1 MNKGLQGL
9 IVSVMLIFSV
19 LSHAEDLP
27 NKLENIDFRV
37 NKNKDAVLII
47 ELATSTVVV
56 DVQRAQEGLSIE
68 LINTHVDDN
77 KLQLLDVKDFAT
89 LVEGVEVYKEA
100 PSTRLLAT
108 ISKDYQYE
116 YNLKGRFIE
125 VVISK
130 PAIEEAVTEKS
141 ILEKEGKL
149 ISINFQDIPV
159 RNVLQLIADYN
170 DFNLVVSDSV
180 TGNLTLRLDGV
191 PWQQVL
197 DIILQVK
204 GLDKRVDGNVILVAP
219 KDELDLREQ
228 QALEK
233 SRLEEELGELK
244 SEIIKIHF
252 AKATDIAD
260 MIGGDGTV
268 SMLSDRGSITIDE
281 RTNSLLIRELEENI
295 AVIRSIIESLDI
307 PVKQVQIEARIV
319 TVTEGNLDELGVR
332 WGASS
337 TNGSFTVGGSI
348 EGNYPSIAPY
358 DSNGGN
364 SVIDEYLNVNLGATS
379 SNASSIAFQ
388 VAKLGSDT
396 LLDLELSALQ
406 QESKAEIISS
416 PRLITT
422 NKKPAYIEQG
432 TLPSL
437 LNQELYDLLNSPN
450 YFTSTVKVKTFTRND
465 ATGTWAESQ
474 ITQGGFPAGEN
485 YSIRDIEVYTDS
497 ITGSERIY
505 ATVGVKG
512 IFVGKYS
519 PTSPG
524 KIAWVST
531 AEYGPVSIRP
541 LGIATANNNLYFSSG
556 NKLYKRTDGTSPS
569 YSIVHDF
576 SDLSTS
582 INSAV
587 GGIRGLTTIDNPNG
601 TNQAM
606 LLMWC
611 PDGQSAGVIYRLE
624 PNSTGGFNR
633 FYETKLSVLI
643 QGYLPGSSAKY
654 VLGAYNEFYE
664 YVDPITSNAFH
675 LVGFEATIIGGGHP
689 TWNGYYKGSLFAK
702 RDSNGQYSLEEVN
715 GSIGINDTALV
726 ATRCYV
732 SSPFSSENALY
743 FGGFDPNGNSAT
755 NKAWVYK
762 KDNLYTS
769 INKIEN
775 QDLLLRIY
783 PNPTSQILSVEV
795 ESNECLDYK
804 IISVLGKTVT
814 SGRVCSIKQIDVS
827 ELSPNVYFLK
837 VGNQTKK
844 FIKSE

>member
-1 MNKGLQGL
+1 MIKGINESMNKGLQGL

-89 LVEGVEVYKEA
+89 LVEGVEVYKET

-180 TGNLTLRLDGV
+180 TGSLTLRLDGV

-295 AVIRSIIESLDI
+295 AVIRSIIESLDV

-432 TLPSL
+432 TEIPYLESSSSGATSVAFKKAVLSL
-437 LNQELYDLLNSPN
+437 KVTPQITPDNRLVLDLSVTQDRPGQVVKTGTGEAVAIDTQRIGTQVLVNNGETVVLGGIFQHSVS
-450 YFTSTVKVKTFTRND
+450 STVDKV
-465 ATGTWAESQ
+465 
-474 ITQGGFPAGEN
+474 
-485 YSIRDIEVYTDS
+485 
-497 ITGSERIY
+497 
-505 ATVGVKG
+505 
-512 IFVGKYS
+512 
-519 PTSPG
+519 
-524 KIAWVST
+524 
-531 AEYGPVSIRP
+531 P
-541 LGIATANNNLYFSSG
+541 LLG
-556 NKLYKRTDGTSPS
+556 
-569 YSIVHDF
+569 
-576 SDLSTS
+576 DL
-582 INSAV
+582 
-587 GGIRGLTTIDNPNG
+587 P
-601 TNQAM
+601 
-606 LLMWC
+606 
-611 PDGQSAGVIYRLE
+611 
-624 PNSTGGFNR
+624 
-633 FYETKLSVLI
+633 
-643 QGYLPGSSAKY
+643 
-654 VLGAYNEFYE
+654 VLGALFRRSYE
-664 YVDPITSNAFH
+664 N
-675 LVGFEATIIGGGHP
+675 VG
-689 TWNGYYKGSLFAK
+689 K
-702 RDSNGQYSLEEVN
+702 
-715 GSIGINDTALV
+715 
-726 ATRCYV
+726 
-732 SSPFSSENALY
+732 
-743 FGGFDPNGNSAT
+743 
-755 NKAWVYK
+755 
-762 KDNLYTS
+762 
-769 INKIEN
+769 
-775 QDLLLRIY
+775 
-783 PNPTSQILSVEV
+783 
-795 ESNECLDYK
+795 
-804 IISVLGKTVT
+804 
-814 SGRVCSIKQIDVS
+814 S
-827 ELSPNVYFLK
+827 ELLIFVTPK
-837 VGNQTKK
+837 VVIQ
-844 FIKSE
+844 

>member
-332 WGASS
+332 GGASS

-432 TLPSL
+432 TEIPYLESSSSGATSVAFKKAVLSL
-437 LNQELYDLLNSPN
+437 KVTPQITPDNRLVLDLSVTQDRPGQVVKTGTGEAVAIDTQRIGTQVLVNNGETVVLGGIFQHSVS
-450 YFTSTVKVKTFTRND
+450 STVDKV
-465 ATGTWAESQ
+465 
-474 ITQGGFPAGEN
+474 
-485 YSIRDIEVYTDS
+485 
-497 ITGSERIY
+497 
-505 ATVGVKG
+505 
-512 IFVGKYS
+512 
-519 PTSPG
+519 
-524 KIAWVST
+524 
-531 AEYGPVSIRP
+531 P
-541 LGIATANNNLYFSSG
+541 LLG
-556 NKLYKRTDGTSPS
+556 
-569 YSIVHDF
+569 
-576 SDLSTS
+576 DL
-582 INSAV
+582 
-587 GGIRGLTTIDNPNG
+587 P
-601 TNQAM
+601 
-606 LLMWC
+606 
-611 PDGQSAGVIYRLE
+611 
-624 PNSTGGFNR
+624 
-633 FYETKLSVLI
+633 
-643 QGYLPGSSAKY
+643 
-654 VLGAYNEFYE
+654 VLGALFRRSYE
-664 YVDPITSNAFH
+664 N
-675 LVGFEATIIGGGHP
+675 VG
-689 TWNGYYKGSLFAK
+689 K
-702 RDSNGQYSLEEVN
+702 
-715 GSIGINDTALV
+715 
-726 ATRCYV
+726 
-732 SSPFSSENALY
+732 
-743 FGGFDPNGNSAT
+743 
-755 NKAWVYK
+755 
-762 KDNLYTS
+762 
-769 INKIEN
+769 
-775 QDLLLRIY
+775 
-783 PNPTSQILSVEV
+783 
-795 ESNECLDYK
+795 
-804 IISVLGKTVT
+804 
-814 SGRVCSIKQIDVS
+814 S
-827 ELSPNVYFLK
+827 ELLIFVTPK
-837 VGNQTKK
+837 VVIQ
-844 FIKSE
+844 